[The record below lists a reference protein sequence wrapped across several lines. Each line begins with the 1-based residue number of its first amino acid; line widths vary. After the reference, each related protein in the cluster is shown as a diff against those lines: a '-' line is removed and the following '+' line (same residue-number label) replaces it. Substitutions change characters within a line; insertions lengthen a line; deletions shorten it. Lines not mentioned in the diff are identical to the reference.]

1 MRPFELTLAEAAA
14 SVSAGELSPVELL
27 ESVLGRVAAV
37 DGRVGAFVEVM
48 EDRARAA
55 AREAAAEIV
64 RRGPRGPLHG
74 VPVAMKDLYDIAG
87 LRTGAGSRS
96 RDGHLATADSAVTER
111 LVRAGAVMFGK
122 VRTHEFAYGSATPG
136 TRNPWTLRH
145 VPGGSSGGSGAAVAS
160 RMAPVS
166 MATDTGGSIRGPAAH
181 CGVTGLKPTYGRVS
195 MRGIVPLAWSQDHA
209 GPIARTARDV
219 ALVMNAVAGH
229 DARDPACARVPVPDF
244 TAELHGG
251 AAGLT
256 LGVPSEFFFD
266 DCHPDVEARVREA
279 IEALRDAGAR
289 VREVVPPMAGDVFP
303 AHMTIMAAE
312 AAAFHADRPH
322 RPDAGYGEALAA
334 TLAAGRLIP
343 AADYIAAQRLRTE
356 AVRRWRGLFDE
367 VDLLVAPAVAAPA
380 ARYGE
385 DVVRLP
391 DGRTEPVLT
400 ANARLNFPADF
411 TGLPSLSVPCGFT
424 REGLPVGLQIIGRP
438 FGEPEVLRLGH
449 AHQEITDWA
458 ARAPGLDAGPD
469 PGPDPGPGHGPG
481 YDEGAAV
488 PAVREPG

>member
-1 MRPFELTLAEAAA
+1 MQPFELTLAEAAA
-14 SVSAGELSPVELL
+14 SISAGQLSPAELL

-48 EDRARAA
+48 ADRARAA
-55 AREAAAEIV
+55 AREAGAEIV

-87 LRTGAGSRS
+87 LRTGAGSRA

-111 LVRAGAVMFGK
+111 LAGAGAVLFGK

-136 TRNPWTLRH
+136 TRNPWTLQH
-145 VPGGSSGGSGAAVAS
+145 VPGGSSGGSGAAVAA

-181 CGVTGLKPTYGRVS
+181 CGVTGLKPTYGLVP
-195 MRGIVPLAWSQDHA
+195 MRGVVPLAWSQDHA
-209 GPIARTARDV
+209 GPIARTAEDI
-219 ALVMNAVAGH
+219 ALVMNAVTGP
-229 DARDPACARVPVPDF
+229 DAPDF
-244 TAELHGG
+244 TARLRGG

-256 LGVPSEFFFD
+256 LGVPSAFFFD
-266 DCHPDVEARVREA
+266 DCHPDVEALVREA
-279 IEALRDAGAR
+279 IAALRDAGAR
-289 VREVVPPMAGDVFP
+289 VREVRPPMVEDVFP

-312 AAAFHADRPH
+312 AAAFHGDHPH
-322 RPDAGYGEALAA
+322 RPGGGYGEALAA
-334 TLAAGRLIP
+334 TLAAGRMIP
-343 AADYIAAQRLRTE
+343 ATDYIQAQRLRTE
-356 AVRRWRGLFDE
+356 VVRRWRGLFDE
-367 VDLLVAPAVAAPA
+367 VDVLVAPAVAAPA

-385 DVVRLP
+385 DVVRFP
-391 DGRTEPVLT
+391 DGCVEPVLT

-424 REGLPVGLQIIGRP
+424 REGLPAGLQIIGRP
-438 FGEPEVLRLGH
+438 RGEPEVLRLGH

-458 ARAPGLDAGPD
+458 RRAPGL
-469 PGPDPGPGHGPG
+469 G
-481 YDEGAAV
+481 YAEGVAA